1 MGKFNKALKEI
12 VENRGV
18 KIVELSQK
26 VNISR
31 SYLSV
36 LLNKDKI
43 PSDELIQK
51 LASELMLTDEETDRL
66 IRLAHEDS
74 LSKEQIPDI
83 MNYITTR
90 LKELEGEE
98 PKRHHLAVLAK
109 AEGFEIVTLAPRG
122 TIREMAP
129 TFRGMWKSEVNSHL
143 KSVELIL
150 VSEFGDIL
158 LQEIINEIDHNG
170 NLNSFELPLKGRM
183 ELDRGRQYRWQVYL
197 NFDQNGKSQR
207 RYLDEILFEV
217 LSVEDEARV
226 IQYEKTYRKQL
237 LFHFLS
243 ENLFEDAISLVLAL
257 KKLEDRLSD
266 LGQKETTKEEAEQL
280 LELIKRFARHYPYC
294 W

>member
-83 MNYITTR
+83 VDYITTR

-98 PKRHHLAVLAK
+98 PKRRHLAALVE
-109 AEGFEIVTLAPRG
+109 AEGFEIVTLTPRG
-122 TIREMAP
+122 AIRETAP
-129 TFRGMWKSEVNSHL
+129 LFKGIWKSVNSHL
-143 KSVELIL
+143 KSVEFIL

-158 LQEIINEIDHNG
+158 LQEIINEIDRKGH
-170 NLNSFELPLKGRM
+170 LNSFELPLKGRM

-243 ENLFEDAISLVLAL
+243 ENLFEDAISLVLEL